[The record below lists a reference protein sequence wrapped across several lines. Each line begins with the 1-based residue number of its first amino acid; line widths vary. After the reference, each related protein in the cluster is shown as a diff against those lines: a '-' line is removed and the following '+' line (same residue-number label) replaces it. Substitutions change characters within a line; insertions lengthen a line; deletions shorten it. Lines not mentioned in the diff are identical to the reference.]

1 MKATAS
7 LLALLFLFVGAAQ
20 AEILVFS
27 GTSFDVLI
35 TDPVPVGT
43 TGSLIGF
50 DLVIRNTT
58 GDSAMNPSGLMA
70 MTNSLGDMGFFG
82 DFHQY
87 DWTMVGITSPDAT
100 NATFATALDTHFTFT
115 STQVVTAVA
124 PAEDSGLA
132 ASAEVP
138 VMGVYSFGSFLTG
151 GVALIGGNAD
161 TDWDLLHVVIED
173 RVQCLFASS
182 FAPDHPS
189 SVFSAFFQIAGQ
201 DGSKENIAFSL
212 VLPEPATMSLLALG
226 GAALLRRRK

>member
-1 MKATAS
+1 MKKIAC
-7 LLALLFLFVGAAQ
+7 LLSAVLMLAGAAQ

-138 VMGVYSFGSFLTG
+138 AMGVYSFGSFLTG
-151 GVALIGGNAD
+151 GVALVGGNAS
-161 TDWDLLHVVIED
+161 TDWTLAHFVVADPGQPLTGGAFGAEGAAVD
-173 RVQCLFASS
+173 
-182 FAPDHPS
+182 
-189 SVFSAFFQIAGQ
+189 AFFQIAGQ
-201 DGSKENIAFSL
+201 GGSKENLSFSI
-212 VLPEPATMSLLALG
+212 VPIPEPATMSLLAAG
-226 GAALLRRRK
+226 GIAALIRRRK